1 MVKLFK
7 NKINLK
13 LEEFLL
19 KDKEIAEQIIMKY
32 LEGENCE
39 GILVR

>member
-1 MVKLFK
+1 MVRLFK

-32 LEGENCE
+32 LEG
-39 GILVR
+39 